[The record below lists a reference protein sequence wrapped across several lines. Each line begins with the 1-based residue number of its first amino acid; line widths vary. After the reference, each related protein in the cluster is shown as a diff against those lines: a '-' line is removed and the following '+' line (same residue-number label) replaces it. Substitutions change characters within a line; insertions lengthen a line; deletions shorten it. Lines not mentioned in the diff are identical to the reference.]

1 MIFNN
6 LHLFRIRPRGAEQ
19 QRAIGGGGLGAAV
32 GGAGGLPTFDF
43 SRIQIPTN
51 LGLLVLPMIV
61 S

>member
-19 QRAIGGGGLGAAV
+19 QRAIGGGLGAAV

-43 SRIQIPTN
+43 SRIQIPSN
-51 LGLLVLPMIV
+51 LGLLALPMIDR
-61 S
+61 